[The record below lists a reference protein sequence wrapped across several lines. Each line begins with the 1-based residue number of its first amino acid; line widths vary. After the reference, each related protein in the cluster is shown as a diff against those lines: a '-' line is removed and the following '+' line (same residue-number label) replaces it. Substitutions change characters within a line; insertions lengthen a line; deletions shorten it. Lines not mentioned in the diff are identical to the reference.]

1 MHPPIP
7 MSPYA
12 WWLLQLALAVLLVRW
27 ASKVLK
33 SVSTGVL
40 VVAVVLWLVWTV
52 PGFEDKVVR
61 FWRTEVQPRLAEVIR
76 IGGEGVEKG
85 MDGYLEA
92 LERGAGAGG
101 GSQ

>member
-27 ASKVLK
+27 ASQVLK

-52 PGFEDKVVR
+52 PGFADKAVQ
-61 FWRTEVQPRLAEVIR
+61 FWHMEVQPRLAEVIR
-76 IGGEGVEKG
+76 IGGQGVEKG
-85 MDGYLEA
+85 MDSYLDA
-92 LERGAGAGG
+92 LERRAGG
-101 GSQ
+101 GGR

>member
-1 MHPPIP
+1 MRPPNPI
-7 MSPYA
+7 SPYA
-12 WWLLQLALAVLLVRW
+12 WWLLQLAFSVLLVRW

-40 VVAVVLWLVWTV
+40 VVAVVLWLLWTV
-52 PGFEDKVVR
+52 PGFEKKAVR

-85 MDGYLEA
+85 MDGYLDA
-92 LERGAGAGG
+92 LERGAGGG
-101 GSQ
+101 GR